1 MANEAVIVAA
11 VRSPMGR
18 ANKGQFI
25 HTRIDDLGAEVIKAA
40 FAKVPQL
47 KPEMVEDVLI
57 GCAMPEGEQGLN
69 VARNISFLAG
79 IPFSSGAAT
88 VNRFC
93 ASSLTTINM
102 AADAILN
109 GSCDVCVTGGIE
121 SMSHVPMGGFN
132 PSLNEKLFSLAQSE
146 SALAKV
152 RGSDKSLPPDNPRGE
167 GKPQAY
173 IGMGETAEL
182 LATKYNISREEQ
194 DKFSLGSHQKAIAA
208 QKEGKLKNEIVP
220 CHAVQADGSLKVVV
234 VDEGPREDSTYEKLA
249 SLKPAFKKDGTVT
262 AGNSSP
268 LTDGAACVIVMSM
281 AKAKLLGIKP
291 IAKILGHAVAGVD
304 PSMMGIGPVF
314 AVPKALA
321 RAGMKLSDIDLLE
334 LNEAFAVQVLSV
346 CKELKI
352 DMAKLNIHGGAIALG
367 HPLGC
372 SGARIMATLLNA
384 LAINNKS
391 IGLETLCVGG
401 GQGVATIVE
410 RI

>member
-1 MANEAVIVAA
+1 MNEAVIVAA

-25 HTRIDDLGAEVIKAA
+25 YTRIDDLGGQVIRTA

-79 IPFSSGAAT
+79 IPFSSGAVT

-102 AADAILN
+102 AADAIQT
-109 GSCDVCVTGGIE
+109 GGADVCVTGGIE
-121 SMSHVPMGGFN
+121 SMSHVAMGGFN
-132 PSLNEKLFSLAQSE
+132 PSLNEKLF
-146 SALAKV
+146 
-152 RGSDKSLPPDNPRGE
+152 GE
-167 GKPQAY
+167 GKPAAY
-173 IGMGETAEL
+173 IGMGETAEI
-182 LATKYNISREEQ
+182 LAAKHKISREEQ
-194 DKFSLGSHQKAIAA
+194 DKFSLSSHQKAIKAG
-208 QKEGKLKNEIVP
+208 KEGKLKNEIVG
-220 CHAVQADGSLKVVV
+220 CSAVQADGSIKKVLM
-234 VDEGPREDSTYEKLA
+234 DEGPREDSSLEKLA
-249 SLKPAFKKDGTVT
+249 QLKPAFKKEGTVT

-268 LTDGAACVIVMSM
+268 LTDGAACVIVMSA
-281 AKAKLLGIKP
+281 AKAKQLGIKP
-291 IAKILGHAVAGVD
+291 MAKIKSHAVAGVD
-304 PSMMGIGPVF
+304 PAAMGIGPVF
-314 AVPKALA
+314 AVPKALQ
-321 RAGMKLSDIDLLE
+321 RAGMKLSDIDLIE
-334 LNEAFAVQVLSV
+334 LNEAFAVQVLAVS
-346 CKELKI
+346 KELKW
-352 DMAKLNIHGGAIALG
+352 DMNRLNIHGGAIALG

-384 LAINNKS
+384 LQIYNKTL
-391 IGLETLCVGG
+391 GLETMCVGG